1 MGHFETMQNETYY
14 LCYQT
19 LNIKHSVR
27 QNSYESLWHQNS
39 YESLQQ
45 SLEEPIPEEHKQV

>member
-1 MGHFETMQNETYY
+1 
-14 LCYQT
+14 
-19 LNIKHSVR
+19 VR